1 MPWRVRERYFAL
13 DYLTPGV
20 RETEDLAL
28 QHITSPDGS
37 QRRILEIASG
47 KGTTALKF
55 ASQFNCRV
63 VGVDPYLPFVK
74 DAVAKANNPV
84 ARAFSPLAAASFV
97 FAEGGRA
104 PVRDNAFD
112 GAICIGAPSIVGTAR
127 CFRAMFRALRPGGIA
142 VASDWTWATDSPPP
156 EAVPAGV
163 KPPHTTLDAYT
174 ATIREAGFEIIHAEP
189 MPHSVWDDY
198 YAPLRI
204 IVAEE
209 RAAMPTFPED
219 PIESEIKAYDAGGHL
234 WQYSAFVARK
244 PS

>member
-1 MPWRVRERYFAL
+1 MPWRVRERYFAQE
-13 DYLTPGV
+13 YLTPGV
-20 RETEDLAL
+20 RETEDLART
-28 QHITSPDGS
+28 HIAPGADT
-37 QRRILEIASG
+37 RILEIASG

-55 ASQFNCRV
+55 AAEYGCTV
-63 VGVDPYLPFVK
+63 VGVDPYLPFVSE
-74 DAVAKANNPV
+74 AVLN
-84 ARAFSPLAAASFV
+84 ARAAPSAAFV
-97 FAEGGRA
+97 FGEGGRA
-104 PVRDNAFD
+104 PVCDNAFD
-112 GAICIGAPSIVGTAR
+112 GAMCIGAPSIVGTAP

-163 KPPHTTLDAYT
+163 KPPFTTLDAYT
-174 ATIREAGFEIIHAEP
+174 DAIREAGFEIIHAEP
-189 MPHSVWDDY
+189 MPQRVWDDY
-198 YAPLRI
+198 YATLRI

-209 RAAMPTFPED
+209 RAQMRTFPED